1 MPNIIGE
8 PFPDYVNGQIN
19 IRQAAH
25 GSGINTF
32 RTPDQL
38 AYLNSKTAWVKLA
51 SSVKIGENFQSNST
65 PEGPEIV
72 PGSGGKLAKENVLFS
87 GISSLSG
94 GILTP
99 KSTVEEKYQY
109 SSGFGFVPM
118 PGIIDA
124 SVKCENR
131 GSIKKATVNIKCYSP
146 EQFRILEVLYL
157 RLGYTLFL
165 EWGWSNYLDNDGKL
179 HSDYSTLIE
188 GVVAKDKSS
197 FFDLDTNSKYTEFLK
212 NIEAYRA
219 GKNGNY
225 DGLLCKVSNFSWNFS
240 ADGSYDIQ
248 LSLISMGDVI
258 ESLKT
263 NVTPSKDIV
272 KYITK
277 VYSLYGDETNE
288 EGLTNADEKAP
299 PSPSNDLISAYF
311 FLQRTFVADSNLN
324 PNYWIKLDTPD
335 EKKEIIFGKDGN
347 SKVASIFIEQDTN
360 FEFEPKAEK
369 TDFLYFSYNT
379 LEDDEDKLNNEGFY
393 VRFGHLIKFIKENAI
408 LKIEGSKDRIIEIDE
423 DFENA
428 KMYVFPY
435 QVSLDPRVCIVGT
448 NELLSR
454 KIFYSNLP
462 EWNDGKGNGANI
474 ANIYLNCAMV
484 SRVLGEKQDE
494 EGNISLYEVLSTIC
508 SELNLALGSV
518 NNLETV
524 IDEENSIKII
534 DASYQ
539 PVVKGESAELQL
551 YGYNGENS
559 NFVYSF
565 DLKTEITNDFATM
578 VSIGS
583 TAGGYAKGM
592 ENTMFSKWNKG
603 LIDIF
608 KENYTPPKQTST
620 KEDKDPPNLT
630 YASEFWRKIFAPYG
644 LTFPQDIENDV
655 LTADACAISPE
666 IIDKNLILVPEFY
679 KYCQYKIQQQVEK
692 YASPTN
698 GFIPI
703 SLGITL
709 EGISGI
715 KIYNY
720 VKVDTRFLPSN
731 YPDNLKF
738 IIKGVNHKISANN
751 WETSLETVVIAN
763 SSDKDGKPIKSYSE
777 IKEIV
782 DKEITEGKSLAD
794 LADLKANNEDN
805 LYPDSPKP
813 PSPELLTT
821 SESSGTG
828 TAASSING
836 KGNKTLGTAGPDASP
851 DNLSSDAL
859 SKDTIETLVRQS
871 GAADTSRIR
880 ARIIKVAASYVGQ
893 FESLPAQNP
902 GWYDPDYQDKFQ
914 KSNPTLKYSN
924 WTKTQPWCAWFCQ
937 LVWREAYNTG
947 NKYVNDWDEAI
958 TPGLKEQYKDIWD
971 SYLSAGGIIT
981 AGVSTCRA
989 NFQRKNKFI
998 TLQDALT
1005 GRSLPQPGDIAVYGY
1020 SHVDIVVKPFLS
1032 NGKLTGFS
1040 SIGGN
1045 TGKANARNGG
1055 ETKYY
1060 KNKSDWKSV
1069 VGFCKVI
1076 DVYNKDINYTKSPP
1090 VNLPPS
1096 ISTTVSSTSSTPTLN
1111 PQEIKKESARGFN
1124 NLTSG
1129 LSLIY
1134 QLKDN
1139 YGLSSG
1145 NFDVPYYPLFWDA
1158 KGFTNDSEEK
1168 AVELLKQ
1175 WLKKPNQKVQY
1186 EKLTD
1191 KDKVEFQKYLKLL
1204 IDRTVFP
1211 PHLDVIFQS
1220 ADNDKV
1226 NKVTINPNF

>member
-8 PFPDYVNGQIN
+8 PFPDYVNKQIN
-19 IRQAAH
+19 IRQTAH

-32 RTPDQL
+32 RTPNQL

-51 SSVKIGENFQSNST
+51 SSVKIGNKFQSKD
-65 PEGPEIV
+65 EQIV

-94 GILTP
+94 KILRP
-99 KSTVEEKYQY
+99 KSTVEKKYEH

-179 HSDYSTLIE
+179 NSNYYTLIE
-188 GVVAKDKSS
+188 SS
-197 FFDLDTNSKYTEFLK
+197 FFNLNQKSKYTSFLK

-219 GKNGNY
+219 GKDGNY

-248 LSLISMGDVI
+248 LTLISMGDVI

-272 KYITK
+272 EYITK
-277 VYSLYGDETNE
+277 VYSLYGDETND
-288 EGLTNADEKAP
+288 GDNSDVEKKTPPAP
-299 PSPSNDLISAYF
+299 ANDLISAYF
-311 FLQRTFVADSNLN
+311 FLQKTFVADKELNLE
-324 PNYWIKLDTPD
+324 YW
-335 EKKEIIFGKDGN
+335 KERQVNFGIDSIDSGD
-347 SKVASIFIEQDTN
+347 SKVASIFIKQSEKFDLT
-360 FEFEPKAEK
+360 PKAEK

-379 LEDDEDKLNNEGFY
+379 LEDDEDTLHNEGFY
-393 VRFGHLIKFIKENAI
+393 VRFGHLIEFIKENLI
-408 LKIEGSKDRIIEIDE
+408 LKIEGNKDRIIEIDE

-448 NELLSR
+448 NEKLSR
-454 KIFYSNLP
+454 KIFYKNLKI
-462 EWNDGKGNGANI
+462 WNDGKGNGANI

-518 NNLETV
+518 NNLETI
-524 IDEENSIKII
+524 IDEEINSIKII
-534 DASYQ
+534 DANYQ
-539 PVVKGESAELQL
+539 SPITKESAELQL
-551 YGYNGENS
+551 YGYNDKNS
-559 NFVYSF
+559 NFVHNF

-620 KEDKDPPNLT
+620 EKDTDPPNVT
-630 YASEFWRKIFAPYG
+630 YASEFWLKLYAPYG
-644 LTFPQDIENDV
+644 LTFPQDIEYDV
-655 LTADACAISPE
+655 STPDACAISPE
-666 IIDKNLILVPEFY
+666 IIDKNLVLVPEFY
-679 KYCQYKIQQQVEK
+679 KYCQYKIQQKEQK

-720 VKVDTRFLPSN
+720 LKVDTRFLPSN

-763 SSDKDGKPIKSYSE
+763 SSDKNGKPFKSYHEIKKIVDEEITAGKQDIKSNENNIHQE
-777 IKEIV
+777 I
-782 DKEITEGKSLAD
+782 IT
-794 LADLKANNEDN
+794 
-805 LYPDSPKP
+805 P
-813 PSPELLTT
+813 PSTELLAT

-851 DNLSSDAL
+851 DTLSSDAL

-893 FESLPAQNP
+893 FESLPPQNP

-914 KSNPTLKYSN
+914 KSNPKLKDVN
-924 WTKTQPWCAWFCQ
+924 WFKGQPWCAWFCQ

-958 TPGLKEQYKDIWD
+958 TPGFKAQYKDIWD
-971 SYLSAGGIIT
+971 NYLSAGGTIT
-981 AGVSTCRA
+981 AGVSNCRD

-998 TLQDALT
+998 TMNDALT
-1005 GRSLPQPGDIAVYGY
+1005 GRSLPQPGDIAVYGG
-1020 SHVDIVVKPFLS
+1020 SHVDLVVKPFVS
-1032 NGKLTGFS
+1032 NDGKLTGFS

-1045 TGKANARNGG
+1045 TGKANLKNGG

-1060 KNKSDWKSV
+1060 ERQGSWKSV

-1076 DVYNKDINYTKSPP
+1076 DIYNKDINYTTSPP

-1096 ISTTVSSTSSTPTLN
+1096 ISTPTSTTSAPTLSDK
-1111 PQEIKKESARGFN
+1111 EIKEKSANGFN
-1124 NLTSG
+1124 NLTYR

-1134 QLKDN
+1134 QLKDD
-1139 YGLSSG
+1139 YGSG
-1145 NFDVPYYPLFWDA
+1145 YRYGRNGIQVKKYLFHDA
-1158 KGFTNDSEEK
+1158 VGGNDDELL
-1168 AVELLKQ
+1168 AVELLEQ
-1175 WLKKPNQKVQY
+1175 WLKKPNQKVEL

-1191 KDKVEFQKYLKLL
+1191 KDKKEFSNYKDLL
-1204 IDRTVFP
+1204 ISRTKTRGN
-1211 PHLDVIFQS
+1211 DVTFQS
-1220 ADNDKV
+1220 KHNDKV
-1226 NKVTINPNF
+1226 KKVTIDPNF

>member
-51 SSVKIGENFQSNST
+51 SSVKISGSFKSKDDN
-65 PEGPEIV
+65 IV
-72 PGSGGKLAKENVLFS
+72 PGSWGKLAKENVLFS
-87 GISSLSG
+87 GISSLSD

-99 KSTVEEKYQY
+99 KSTVEEKYQH

-212 NIEAYRA
+212 KIEAYRK
-219 GKNGNY
+219 GKDGNY

-248 LSLISMGDVI
+248 LTLISMGDVI

-288 EGLTNADEKAP
+288 EGLTNADEKTPPAP
-299 PSPSNDLISAYF
+299 ANDLISAYF

-324 PNYWIKLDTPD
+324 PNYWIKLDPPNPN
-335 EKKEIIFGKDGN
+335 EEIIFGKDGT
-347 SKVASIFIEQDTN
+347 SKVASIFIKQDTN

-393 VRFGHLIKFIKENAI
+393 VRFGHLIKFIKENTI

-454 KIFYSNLP
+454 KIFYNNLP

-518 NNLETV
+518 NNLETI
-524 IDEENSIKII
+524 IDEEINSIKII

-539 PVVKGESAELQL
+539 PPIIEESAELQL

-620 KEDKDPPNLT
+620 KDDNDPPNLT

-655 LTADACAISPE
+655 LTADACALSPE
-666 IIDKNLILVPEFY
+666 IIDKNLVLVPEFY

-720 VKVDTRFLPSN
+720 VKVNTEFLPSN

-763 SSDKDGKPIKSYSE
+763 SSNKDGKPIKSYSE

-805 LYPDSPKP
+805 LYPPQNQI
-813 PSPELLTT
+813 
-821 SESSGTG
+821 G
-828 TAASSING
+828 TAAGAGEQVIPLLDQQSI
-836 KGNKTLGTAGPDASP
+836 
-851 DNLSSDAL
+851 
-859 SKDTIETLVRQS
+859 
-871 GAADTSRIR
+871 
-880 ARIIKVAASYVGQ
+880 
-893 FESLPAQNP
+893 
-902 GWYDPDYQDKFQ
+902 
-914 KSNPTLKYSN
+914 
-924 WTKTQPWCAWFCQ
+924 
-937 LVWREAYNTG
+937 
-947 NKYVNDWDEAI
+947 
-958 TPGLKEQYKDIWD
+958 
-971 SYLSAGGIIT
+971 
-981 AGVSTCRA
+981 
-989 NFQRKNKFI
+989 
-998 TLQDALT
+998 
-1005 GRSLPQPGDIAVYGY
+1005 
-1020 SHVDIVVKPFLS
+1020 
-1032 NGKLTGFS
+1032 
-1040 SIGGN
+1040 
-1045 TGKANARNGG
+1045 ANANSFLEKSMKEAATTWFKDNG
-1055 ETKYY
+1055 ETKGKCGGVTYKLANRLARKLRNKYIADVSGNHAYSSVLRTNLKNLDIYQEISFQPYGAGLTNAALKETLKTNITPHVNYGDVLAYFQTPAPNSGDAKYHAQIWTGNLYKGQTHRGYVGVGWTTDSKTNYGSDPAIVYDSPNLPWTLYWFRIKNEY
-1060 KNKSDWKSV
+1060 KN
-1069 VGFCKVI
+1069 
-1076 DVYNKDINYTKSPP
+1076 
-1090 VNLPPS
+1090 
-1096 ISTTVSSTSSTPTLN
+1096 TTGPISSTPAPTLN
-1111 PQEIKKESARGFN
+1111 QFLSPTPRAQEIQKESANGFN
-1124 NLTSG
+1124 NLTYR

-1134 QLKDN
+1134 RLKDD
-1139 YGLSSG
+1139 YGSG
-1145 NFDVPYYPLFWDA
+1145 TYTPNPTYSNQQAKKYLFYDA
-1158 KGFTNDSEEK
+1158 KGILFNDDEIL
-1168 AVELLKQ
+1168 AVELLEQ
-1175 WLKKPNQKVQY
+1175 WLKKPNQKVEL

-1191 KDKVEFQKYLKLL
+1191 KDKKEFSNYKDLL
-1204 IDRTVFP
+1204 ISRTKTRGN
-1211 PHLDVIFQS
+1211 DVTFQS
-1220 ADNDKV
+1220 KHNDKV
-1226 NKVTINPNF
+1226 KKVTINPNF

>member
-19 IRQAAH
+19 IRQKAH

-51 SSVKIGENFQSNST
+51 SSVKIGKNFKSKDDN
-65 PEGPEIV
+65 II
-72 PGSGGKLAKENVLFS
+72 PGSWEKLAKKNVLFS
-87 GISSLSG
+87 GISSLSS

-124 SVKCENR
+124 SIKCENR

-146 EQFRILEVLYL
+146 EQFRVLEVLYL

-165 EWGWSNYLDNDGKL
+165 EWGWSNYLDNNENI

-188 GVVAKDKSS
+188 GVVKKKEPS
-197 FFDLDTNSKYTEFLK
+197 FFDLDTNSKYTDFLK
-212 NIEAYRA
+212 KIEAYRA

-248 LSLISMGDVI
+248 LTLISMGDVI

-263 NVTPSKDIV
+263 NITPSKDIV
-272 KYITK
+272 EYITK

-288 EGLTNADEKAP
+288 DGPNNADEKAP
-299 PSPSNDLISAYF
+299 PAPANDLISAYF
-311 FLQRTFVADSNLN
+311 FLQRTFVADSKLN
-324 PNYWIKLDTPD
+324 PNYWIRQVPPDKKLSV
-335 EKKEIIFGKDGN
+335 IFGKDGT
-347 SKVASIFIEQDTN
+347 SKVASIFIKQDTN
-360 FEFEPKAEK
+360 FNFEPKAKEN
-369 TDFLYFSYNT
+369 DFLYFSYNT

-393 VRFGHLIKFIKENAI
+393 VRFGHLIEFIKENAI
-408 LKIEGSKDRIIEIDE
+408 LKIEGSKDRVIEIDE

-448 NELLSR
+448 NELLSK

-524 IDEENSIKII
+524 IEEETNSIKII

-539 PVVKGESAELQL
+539 PVVTKESAELQL
-551 YGYNGENS
+551 YGYNGDNS

-620 KEDKDPPNLT
+620 IDDKDPANLT
-630 YASEFWRKIFAPYG
+630 YASEFWLKIYSPYG
-644 LTFPQDIENDV
+644 LTFPQDIKKDW
-655 LTADACAISPE
+655 TTPDACAISPE
-666 IIDKNLILVPEFY
+666 LIDKNLVVVPEFY
-679 KYCQYKIQQQVEK
+679 KYCQYKIQQQEQK

-763 SSDKDGKPIKSYSE
+763 SSDKNGKPFKSYSE

-782 DKEITEGKSLAD
+782 DKEIKVGISGSKTK
-794 LADLKANNEDN
+794 NEDN
-805 LYPDSPKP
+805 LYPEIPKP

-828 TAASSING
+828 TSASSING
-836 KGNKTLGTAGPDASP
+836 KGNKTFGTAGPDASS
-851 DNLSSDAL
+851 DSLSSDAL

-893 FESLPAQNP
+893 FEALPAQNP

-971 SYLSAGGIIT
+971 NYLSAGGTIT

-989 NFQRKNKFI
+989 NFQKKNKFI

-1005 GRSLPQPGDIAVYGY
+1005 GRSLPQPGDIAVYNYG
-1020 SHVDIVVKPFLS
+1020 HVDLVVKPFVS
-1032 NGKLTGFS
+1032 NGGKLTGFS

-1076 DVYNKDINYTKSPP
+1076 DLYNKDINYTTSPP

-1096 ISTTVSSTSSTPTLN
+1096 ISTTVFSTTSTPTLS

-1124 NLTSG
+1124 NLTDG

-1134 QLKDN
+1134 QLKDD
-1139 YGLSSG
+1139 YGSG
-1145 NFDVPYYPLFWDA
+1145 TYNPAPTYSNVQVKKYLFYDA
-1158 KGFTNDSEEK
+1158 KGVNDDELEAVKLLEK
-1168 AVELLKQ
+1168 
-1175 WLKKPNQKVQY
+1175 WLENQTQKDQY
-1186 EKLTD
+1186 KKLTD
-1191 KDKVEFQKYLKLL
+1191 KDKEEFQKYLNLL
-1204 IDRTVFP
+1204 ISATKGDTIY
-1211 PHLDVIFQS
+1211 DEIIFKS
-1220 ADNDKV
+1220 AYNDKV
-1226 NKVTINPNF
+1226 KKVTINPNF

>member
-8 PFPDYVNGQIN
+8 PFPDYVNGQIKT
-19 IRQAAH
+19 RQTAH

-51 SSVKIGENFQSNST
+51 SSVKIGKNFKSNST
-65 PEGPEIV
+65 PEGPEII

-87 GISSLSG
+87 GISSLSDKTL
-94 GILTP
+94 IP

-157 RLGYTLFL
+157 RLGYTVFL
-165 EWGWSNYLDNDGKL
+165 EWGWSNYLDNNGKL
-179 HSDYSTLIE
+179 QPDYSTLIE
-188 GVVAKDKSS
+188 SS
-197 FFDLDTNSKYTEFLK
+197 FFNLDTNSKYTDFLK
-212 NIEAYRA
+212 NIEAYRK
-219 GKNGNY
+219 GKDGNY

-248 LSLISMGDVI
+248 LTLISMGDVI

-272 KYITK
+272 EYITK

-288 EGLTNADEKAP
+288 DGLTNADKKSP
-299 PSPSNDLISAYF
+299 PSPANDLISAYF

-324 PNYWIKLDTPD
+324 PDYWKTY
-335 EKKEIIFGKDGN
+335 KTIIFGKDGT
-347 SKVASIFIEQDTN
+347 SKVAGIFIKQDTN
-360 FEFEPKAEK
+360 FKFEPKAEEK
-369 TDFLYFSYNT
+369 DFLYFSYNT

-408 LKIEGSKDRIIEIDE
+408 LKIEGSKDRIIEIDT

-448 NELLSR
+448 NELLSK
-454 KIFYSNLP
+454 KIFYNELP
-462 EWNDGKGNGANI
+462 IWNDGTGNGANI

-551 YGYNGENS
+551 YGYNGNNS

-608 KENYTPPKQTST
+608 KENYTSPKQIST
-620 KEDKDPPNLT
+620 KDDNDPANLT
-630 YASEFWRKIFAPYG
+630 YASEFFYKKYAPYG
-644 LTFPQDIENDV
+644 LTFPQDIEDDV
-655 LTADACAISPE
+655 STKDACAISPE
-666 IIDKNLILVPEFY
+666 IIDKNLVLVPEFY
-679 KYCQYKIQQQVEK
+679 KYCQYKIQQQEEK

-720 VKVDTRFLPSN
+720 VKVNTEFLPSN

-763 SSDKDGKPIKSYSE
+763 SSDKNGKPFKSYHE
-777 IKEIV
+777 ILKIV
-782 DKEITEGKSLAD
+782 DEEIDKGKKQ
-794 LADLKANNEDN
+794 ADLKTERENTKHQEIIN
-805 LYPDSPKP
+805 P

-836 KGNKTLGTAGPDASP
+836 KGNKTFGTAGPDASS
-851 DNLSSDAL
+851 DSLSSDAL

-1005 GRSLPQPGDIAVYGY
+1005 GRSLPQPGDIAVYNY
-1020 SHVDIVVKPFLS
+1020 SHVDIVVKPFVS

-1045 TGKANARNGG
+1045 TGKENARNGG

-1060 KNKSDWKSV
+1060 EKQWDWKSV

-1076 DVYNKDINYTKSPP
+1076 DIYNIDTNYTTSPP

-1096 ISTTVSSTSSTPTLN
+1096 ISTPTSTTSTPTLSAK
-1111 PQEIKKESARGFN
+1111 EIKEKSARGFN
-1124 NLTSG
+1124 NLTYR

-1139 YGLSSG
+1139 YGRG
-1145 NFDVPYYPLFWDA
+1145 NVPGTQYLFYDA
-1158 KGFTNDSEEK
+1158 TGGNDDELK
-1168 AVELLKQ
+1168 AVRLLEQ
-1175 WLKKPNQKVQY
+1175 WLENQTQKVEL
-1186 EKLTD
+1186 EKLTTND
-1191 KDKVEFQKYLKLL
+1191 FYQFKKYLQLL
-1204 IDRTVFP
+1204 ISRTKTGGD
-1211 PHLDVIFQS
+1211 DVIFKS
-1220 ADNDKV
+1220 AYNDKV
-1226 NKVTINPNF
+1226 KKVTIDPNF

>member
-1 MPNIIGE
+1 
-8 PFPDYVNGQIN
+8 
-19 IRQAAH
+19 
-25 GSGINTF
+25 
-32 RTPDQL
+32 
-38 AYLNSKTAWVKLA
+38 
-51 SSVKIGENFQSNST
+51 
-65 PEGPEIV
+65 
-72 PGSGGKLAKENVLFS
+72 
-87 GISSLSG
+87 
-94 GILTP
+94 
-99 KSTVEEKYQY
+99 
-109 SSGFGFVPM
+109 
-118 PGIIDA
+118 
-124 SVKCENR
+124 
-131 GSIKKATVNIKCYSP
+131 
-146 EQFRILEVLYL
+146 
-157 RLGYTLFL
+157 
-165 EWGWSNYLDNDGKL
+165 
-179 HSDYSTLIE
+179 
-188 GVVAKDKSS
+188 
-197 FFDLDTNSKYTEFLK
+197 
-212 NIEAYRA
+212 
-219 GKNGNY
+219 
-225 DGLLCKVSNFSWNFS
+225 
-240 ADGSYDIQ
+240 
-248 LSLISMGDVI
+248 
-258 ESLKT
+258 
-263 NVTPSKDIV
+263 
-272 KYITK
+272 
-277 VYSLYGDETNE
+277 
-288 EGLTNADEKAP
+288 
-299 PSPSNDLISAYF
+299 
-311 FLQRTFVADSNLN
+311 
-324 PNYWIKLDTPD
+324 
-335 EKKEIIFGKDGN
+335 
-347 SKVASIFIEQDTN
+347 
-360 FEFEPKAEK
+360 
-369 TDFLYFSYNT
+369 
-379 LEDDEDKLNNEGFY
+379 
-393 VRFGHLIKFIKENAI
+393 
-408 LKIEGSKDRIIEIDE
+408 
-423 DFENA
+423 
-428 KMYVFPY
+428 MYVFPY
-435 QVSLDPRVCIVGT
+435 QVSLDLRVCIVGT
-448 NELLSR
+448 NELLSK

-462 EWNDGKGNGANI
+462 IWNDGEGNGANI

-518 NNLETV
+518 NNLETI

-644 LTFPQDIENDV
+644 LTFPQDIKKDW
-655 LTADACAISPE
+655 TTSDACAISPE
-666 IIDKNLILVPEFY
+666 IIDKNLVVVPEFY

-720 VKVDTRFLPSN
+720 VKVNTEFLPSN

-763 SSDKDGKPIKSYSE
+763 SSSKNGKPLSYNQ

-782 DKEITEGKSLAD
+782 DEEITKGKK
-794 LADLKANNEDN
+794 DLKENEGN
-805 LYPDSPKP
+805 IHQEIITP
-813 PSPELLTT
+813 PSLELLAT

-836 KGNKTLGTAGPDASP
+836 KGNKTLGTAGPDASS
-851 DNLSSDAL
+851 DSLSSDAL

-1020 SHVDIVVKPFLS
+1020 SHVDIVVKPFVS

-1040 SIGGN
+1040 AIGGN
-1045 TGKANARNGG
+1045 TGKENARNGG

-1060 KNKSDWKSV
+1060 KNKYDWKSV

-1076 DVYNKDINYTKSPP
+1076 DIYNKDINYTQSPP

-1096 ISTTVSSTSSTPTLN
+1096 ISTPTSTTSTPTLSDK
-1111 PQEIKKESARGFN
+1111 EIKEKSARGFN
-1124 NLTSG
+1124 NLTYR

-1139 YGLSSG
+1139 YGRG
-1145 NFDVPYYPLFWDA
+1145 NVPGTQYLFYDA
-1158 KGFTNDSEEK
+1158 TGGNDDELK
-1168 AVELLKQ
+1168 AVRLLEQ
-1175 WLKKPNQKVQY
+1175 WLENQTQKVEL
-1186 EKLTD
+1186 EKLTTND
-1191 KDKVEFQKYLKLL
+1191 FYEFKKYYQLL
-1204 IDRTVFP
+1204 ISRTKTGGD
-1211 PHLDVIFQS
+1211 DVIFKS
-1220 ADNDKV
+1220 AYNDKV
-1226 NKVTINPNF
+1226 KKVTINPNF

>member
-8 PFPDYVNGQIN
+8 PFPDYVNKQIN
-19 IRQAAH
+19 IRQTAH

-32 RTPDQL
+32 RTPNQL

-51 SSVKIGENFQSNST
+51 SSVKIDSKFET
-65 PEGPEIV
+65 TDPKIA
-72 PGSGGKLAKENVLFS
+72 PGSWDNLAKKNVLFS

-94 GILTP
+94 KILRP
-99 KSTVEEKYQY
+99 KSTVEKKYEH

-165 EWGWSNYLDNDGKL
+165 EWGWSNYLDNNGKL
-179 HSDYSTLIE
+179 HPDYSTLIE
-188 GVVAKDKSS
+188 SS
-197 FFDLDTNSKYTEFLK
+197 FFNLNQKSKYTSFLK

-219 GKNGNY
+219 GKDGNY

-248 LSLISMGDVI
+248 LTLISMGDVI

-272 KYITK
+272 EYITK
-277 VYSLYGDETNE
+277 VYSLYGDETND
-288 EGLTNADEKAP
+288 GDNSDVEKKTPPAP
-299 PSPSNDLISAYF
+299 ANDLISAYF
-311 FLQRTFVADSNLN
+311 FLQKTFVADKELNLE
-324 PNYWIKLDTPD
+324 YW
-335 EKKEIIFGKDGN
+335 KERQVNFGIDSIDSGD
-347 SKVASIFIEQDTN
+347 SKVASIFIKQSEKFDLT
-360 FEFEPKAEK
+360 PKAEK

-379 LEDDEDKLNNEGFY
+379 LEDDEDTLHNEGFY
-393 VRFGHLIKFIKENAI
+393 VRFGHLIEFIKENLI

-448 NELLSR
+448 NEKLSR
-454 KIFYSNLP
+454 KIFYKNLKI
-462 EWNDGKGNGANI
+462 WNDGEGNGANI

-518 NNLETV
+518 NNLETI
-524 IDEENSIKII
+524 IDEEINSIKII
-534 DASYQ
+534 DANYQ
-539 PVVKGESAELQL
+539 PPITKESAELQL
-551 YGYNGENS
+551 YGYNDKNS
-559 NFVYSF
+559 NFVHNF

-620 KEDKDPPNLT
+620 EKDTDPPNVT
-630 YASEFWRKIFAPYG
+630 YASEFWLKLYAPYG
-644 LTFPQDIENDV
+644 LTFPQDIEYDV
-655 LTADACAISPE
+655 STPDACAISPE
-666 IIDKNLILVPEFY
+666 IIDKNLVLVPEFY
-679 KYCQYKIQQQVEK
+679 KYCQYKIQQKEQK

-720 VKVDTRFLPSN
+720 LKVDTRFLPSN

-763 SSDKDGKPIKSYSE
+763 SSDKNGKPFKSYHE

-782 DKEITEGKSLAD
+782 DEEITAGKQGIKSNE
-794 LADLKANNEDN
+794 NNIHQEIIT
-805 LYPDSPKP
+805 P
-813 PSPELLTT
+813 PSTELLAT

-851 DNLSSDAL
+851 DILSSDAL

-893 FESLPAQNP
+893 FESLPPQNP

-914 KSNPTLKYSN
+914 KSNPKLKDVN
-924 WTKTQPWCAWFCQ
+924 WFKGQPWCAWFCQ

-958 TPGLKEQYKDIWD
+958 TPGFKAQYKDIWD
-971 SYLSAGGIIT
+971 NYLSAGGTIT
-981 AGVSTCRA
+981 AGVSNCRD

-998 TLQDALT
+998 TMNDALT
-1005 GRSLPQPGDIAVYGY
+1005 GRSLPQPGDIAVYGG
-1020 SHVDIVVKPFLS
+1020 SHVDLVVKPFVS
-1032 NGKLTGFS
+1032 NDGKLTGFS

-1045 TGKANARNGG
+1045 TGKANLKNGG

-1060 KNKSDWKSV
+1060 ERQGSWKSV

-1076 DVYNKDINYTKSPP
+1076 DIYNKDINYTTSPP

-1096 ISTTVSSTSSTPTLN
+1096 ISTPTSTTSTPTLN
-1111 PQEIKKESARGFN
+1111 QLISQTIVLDQEIQKESARGFN
-1124 NLTSG
+1124 NLTYR

-1134 QLKDN
+1134 RLKDN
-1139 YGLSSG
+1139 YGRG
-1145 NFDVPYYPLFWDA
+1145 NVPGTQYLFYDA
-1158 KGFTNDSEEK
+1158 KGGNDDELK
-1168 AVELLKQ
+1168 AVKLLEQ
-1175 WLKKPNQKVQY
+1175 WLENQTQKVEL

-1191 KDKVEFQKYLKLL
+1191 KDKKEFSNYKDLL
-1204 IDRTVFP
+1204 ISRTKTRGN
-1211 PHLDVIFQS
+1211 DVTFQS
-1220 ADNDKV
+1220 KHNDKV
-1226 NKVTINPNF
+1226 KKVTIDPNF

>member
-1 MPNIIGE
+1 
-8 PFPDYVNGQIN
+8 
-19 IRQAAH
+19 
-25 GSGINTF
+25 
-32 RTPDQL
+32 
-38 AYLNSKTAWVKLA
+38 
-51 SSVKIGENFQSNST
+51 
-65 PEGPEIV
+65 
-72 PGSGGKLAKENVLFS
+72 
-87 GISSLSG
+87 
-94 GILTP
+94 
-99 KSTVEEKYQY
+99 
-109 SSGFGFVPM
+109 
-118 PGIIDA
+118 
-124 SVKCENR
+124 
-131 GSIKKATVNIKCYSP
+131 
-146 EQFRILEVLYL
+146 
-157 RLGYTLFL
+157 
-165 EWGWSNYLDNDGKL
+165 
-179 HSDYSTLIE
+179 
-188 GVVAKDKSS
+188 
-197 FFDLDTNSKYTEFLK
+197 
-212 NIEAYRA
+212 
-219 GKNGNY
+219 
-225 DGLLCKVSNFSWNFS
+225 
-240 ADGSYDIQ
+240 
-248 LSLISMGDVI
+248 MGDVI

-272 KYITK
+272 EYITK
-277 VYSLYGDETNE
+277 VYSLYGDETND
-288 EGLTNADEKAP
+288 GDNNSDVEKKTPPAP
-299 PSPSNDLISAYF
+299 ANDLISAYF
-311 FLQRTFVADSNLN
+311 FLQKTFVADFKLN
-324 PNYWIKLDTPD
+324 PDYWKTYDKIK
-335 EKKEIIFGKDGN
+335 FGVDGD
-347 SKVASIFIEQDTN
+347 SKVAGIFIKQDTN
-360 FEFEPKAEK
+360 FKFEPKAEEK
-369 TDFLYFSYNT
+369 DFLYFSYNT

-393 VRFGHLIKFIKENAI
+393 VRFGHLIKFIKENTI

-448 NELLSR
+448 NELLSK
-454 KIFYSNLP
+454 KIFYNDLLI
-462 EWNDGKGNGANI
+462 WNDEKGNGAKI

-608 KENYTPPKQTST
+608 KENYTPPKQIST
-620 KEDKDPPNLT
+620 KDDNDPPNLT
-630 YASEFWRKIFAPYG
+630 YASEFWLKIYAPYG
-644 LTFPQDIENDV
+644 LTFPQDIEDDV
-655 LTADACAISPE
+655 STKDACAISSE

-679 KYCQYKIQQQVEK
+679 RYCQYKIQQKEQK

-731 YPDNLKF
+731 YPNNLKF

-763 SSDKDGKPIKSYSE
+763 SSDKNGKPFKSYSE

-782 DKEITEGKSLAD
+782 DEEITKGKENLKGNEGNTHKEIIT
-794 LADLKANNEDN
+794 
-805 LYPDSPKP
+805 P

-836 KGNKTLGTAGPDASP
+836 KGNKTLGTAGPDASS
-851 DNLSSDAL
+851 DNLSTDAL

-924 WTKTQPWCAWFCQ
+924 WTKTQPGCAWFCQ

-1005 GRSLPQPGDIAVYGY
+1005 GRSLPQPGDIAVYNY
-1020 SHVDIVVKPFLS
+1020 SHVDIVVKPFVS

-1045 TGKANARNGG
+1045 TGKEDARNGG

-1060 KNKSDWKSV
+1060 EKQWDWKSV

-1076 DVYNKDINYTKSPP
+1076 DIYNKDINYTKSPP

-1096 ISTTVSSTSSTPTLN
+1096 ISTPTSTTSTPTLSDK
-1111 PQEIKKESARGFN
+1111 EIKEESARGFN
-1124 NLTSG
+1124 NLTFQ

-1134 QLKDN
+1134 RLKDN

-1145 NFDVPYYPLFWDA
+1145 NFDVPYYPLFYDVSSA
-1158 KGFTNDSEEK
+1158 GGDDELK
-1168 AVELLKQ
+1168 AVRLLEK
-1175 WLKKPNQKVQY
+1175 WLENQTQKVQY

-1191 KDKVEFQKYLKLL
+1191 KDKEEFNKYKNQL
-1204 IDRTVFP
+1204 ISRTKTKGN
-1211 PHLDVIFQS
+1211 DVIFKS
-1220 ADNDKV
+1220 EYNDKV
-1226 NKVTINPNF
+1226 NRVTINPNF

>member
-51 SSVKIGENFQSNST
+51 SSVKISGSFKSKDDN
-65 PEGPEIV
+65 IV

-109 SSGFGFVPM
+109 SPGFGFVPM
-118 PGIIDA
+118 SGIIDA

-157 RLGYTLFL
+157 RLGYTVFL
-165 EWGWSNYLDNDGKL
+165 EWGWSSYLDGGTLTN
-179 HSDYSTLIE
+179 SSSTLIE
-188 GVVAKDKSS
+188 TEFFKLQKGAK
-197 FFDLDTNSKYTEFLK
+197 YVEFLK
-212 NIEAYRA
+212 KIEAERKK
-219 GKNGNY
+219 KNGNY

-288 EGLTNADEKAP
+288 DGLSNADEKAP
-299 PSPSNDLISAYF
+299 PAPANDLISAYF
-311 FLQRTFVADSNLN
+311 FLQRTFVANLN
-324 PNYWIKLDTPD
+324 LLDNLQYWTQHDV
-335 EKKEIIFGKDGN
+335 IFGKDGD

-360 FEFEPKAEK
+360 FKFEPKAEEK
-369 TDFLYFSYNT
+369 DFLYFSYNT

-393 VRFGHLIKFIKENAI
+393 VRFGHLIEFIKENTI

-454 KIFYSNLP
+454 KIFYNNLP
-462 EWNDGKGNGANI
+462 IWNDGEGNGANI

-679 KYCQYKIQQQVEK
+679 RYCQYKIQQQVEK

-763 SSDKDGKPIKSYSE
+763 SSSKNGKPLSYNQ

-782 DKEITEGKSLAD
+782 DDEITEGKSLAD

-805 LYPDSPKP
+805 LYPPQNQIGTEAGAGEQVIPLLDQQSIANANSFLEKSMKEAATTWFKDNGETHGKCGGVTYRLANRLARKLRNKYIADVGGNHAYSSVLRTNLKNLDIYQEISFQPYGAGLTNAALKETLKTNITPHVNYGDVLAYFQTPEPNSGDAKYHAQIWTGNLYKGQTHYGAVGVGWTTDSKTNYGSEPAIVYGSPKVP
-813 PSPELLTT
+813 WTLYWFRIKNEYKNTT
-821 SESSGTG
+821 
-828 TAASSING
+828 
-836 KGNKTLGTAGPDASP
+836 GPI
-851 DNLSSDAL
+851 LS
-859 SKDTIETLVRQS
+859 T
-871 GAADTSRIR
+871 
-880 ARIIKVAASYVGQ
+880 
-893 FESLPAQNP
+893 PA
-902 GWYDPDYQDKFQ
+902 
-914 KSNPTLKYSN
+914 PTL
-924 WTKTQPWCAWFCQ
+924 
-937 LVWREAYNTG
+937 
-947 NKYVNDWDEAI
+947 
-958 TPGLKEQYKDIWD
+958 
-971 SYLSAGGIIT
+971 
-981 AGVSTCRA
+981 
-989 NFQRKNKFI
+989 
-998 TLQDALT
+998 
-1005 GRSLPQPGDIAVYGY
+1005 
-1020 SHVDIVVKPFLS
+1020 
-1032 NGKLTGFS
+1032 
-1040 SIGGN
+1040 
-1045 TGKANARNGG
+1045 
-1055 ETKYY
+1055 
-1060 KNKSDWKSV
+1060 SDK
-1069 VGFCKVI
+1069 
-1076 DVYNKDINYTKSPP
+1076 
-1090 VNLPPS
+1090 
-1096 ISTTVSSTSSTPTLN
+1096 
-1111 PQEIKKESARGFN
+1111 EIKEKSARGFN
-1124 NLTSG
+1124 NLTYR

-1134 QLKDN
+1134 RLKDD
-1139 YGLSSG
+1139 YGSGTYTPDPTYSNQQAKKYLFYDVSSVG
-1145 NFDVPYYPLFWDA
+1145 GDDEL
-1158 KGFTNDSEEK
+1158 K
-1168 AVELLKQ
+1168 AVRLLEQ
-1175 WLKKPNQKVQY
+1175 WLENQTQKVEL
-1186 EKLTD
+1186 EKLTTND
-1191 KDKVEFQKYLKLL
+1191 FYEFKKYYQLL
-1204 IDRTVFP
+1204 ISRTKTGGD
-1211 PHLDVIFQS
+1211 DVIFKS
-1220 ADNDKV
+1220 AYNDKV
-1226 NKVTINPNF
+1226 KKVTIDPNF

>member
-19 IRQAAH
+19 IRQTAH

-38 AYLNSKTAWVKLA
+38 AYLNSKTSWVKLA
-51 SSVKIGENFQSNST
+51 SSVKIGST
-65 PEGPEIV
+65 FKSKDDKII
-72 PGSGGKLAKENVLFS
+72 PGSMGKLAKENVLFS

-94 GILTP
+94 EILIP
-99 KSTVEEKYQY
+99 KSTVEEKYQH
-109 SSGFGFVPM
+109 SPGFGFVPM

-124 SVKCENR
+124 SIKCENR

-146 EQFRILEVLYL
+146 EQFRVLEVLYL

-179 HSDYSTLIE
+179 QPDYSTLIE
-188 GVVAKDKSS
+188 SS
-197 FFDLDTNSKYTEFLK
+197 FFDLDTNSKYTDFLK
-212 NIEAYRA
+212 KIEAYRA
-219 GKNGNY
+219 GKDGNY

-248 LSLISMGDVI
+248 LTLISMGDVI

-263 NVTPSKDIV
+263 NITPSKDIV
-272 KYITK
+272 EYITK

-288 EGLTNADEKAP
+288 DDPSNTDKISPPAP
-299 PSPSNDLISAYF
+299 ANDLISAYF
-311 FLQRTFVADSNLN
+311 FLQRTFVADLNLN
-324 PNYWIKLDTPD
+324 PDYYKRHDVT
-335 EKKEIIFGKDGN
+335 FGIDGT
-347 SKVASIFIEQDTN
+347 SKVASIFIKQDTN
-360 FEFEPKAEK
+360 FEFEPKAK
-369 TDFLYFSYNT
+369 GNDFLYFSYNT

-393 VRFGHLIKFIKENAI
+393 VRFGHLIEFIRQNTI
-408 LKIEGSKDRIIEIDE
+408 LKIEGSKDRVIEIDE
-423 DFENA
+423 DFENT

-448 NELLSR
+448 NELLSK

-524 IDEENSIKII
+524 IEEEINSIKII

-539 PVVKGESAELQL
+539 PVVTKESAELQL
-551 YGYNGENS
+551 YGYNGDNS

-620 KEDKDPPNLT
+620 KDDTDPPNLT
-630 YASEFWRKIFAPYG
+630 YASEFWRKIYSPYG
-644 LTFPQDIENDV
+644 LTFPQDIKKDFFTPN
-655 LTADACAISPE
+655 ACAISPE
-666 IIDKNLILVPEFY
+666 LIDKNLVLVPEFY
-679 KYCQYKIQQQVEK
+679 RYCQYKIQQQEQK

-763 SSDKDGKPIKSYSE
+763 SSDKNGKPFKSYSE
-777 IKEIV
+777 IKIIV
-782 DKEITEGKSLAD
+782 DEEIDKGKKLAD
-794 LADLKANNEDN
+794 LANLKANNEDN
-805 LYPDSPKP
+805 IYKEKISPPQNQIGTTAGAGEQVIPLLDQQSIANANSFLEKSMKEAATTWFKDNRETHGKCGGITYKLANRLARKLRNKSITDVGGNNAWSPTLRTNLKNLDIYQEISYQPYGSGLTNSQLRSTIDNQIVPHVNYGDVLAYFQTPPPNSGGAKYHAQIWTGNLYKGQTHYGDVGVGWTTDSQ
-813 PSPELLTT
+813 TNY
-821 SESSGTG
+821 GTG
-828 TAASSING
+828 LVYSAPNLPW
-836 KGNKTLGTAGPDASP
+836 TLYWFRIKNEYKNTTGPVS
-851 DNLSSDAL
+851 
-859 SKDTIETLVRQS
+859 TT
-871 GAADTSRIR
+871 
-880 ARIIKVAASYVGQ
+880 
-893 FESLPAQNP
+893 PA
-902 GWYDPDYQDKFQ
+902 
-914 KSNPTLKYSN
+914 PTL
-924 WTKTQPWCAWFCQ
+924 
-937 LVWREAYNTG
+937 
-947 NKYVNDWDEAI
+947 
-958 TPGLKEQYKDIWD
+958 
-971 SYLSAGGIIT
+971 
-981 AGVSTCRA
+981 
-989 NFQRKNKFI
+989 
-998 TLQDALT
+998 
-1005 GRSLPQPGDIAVYGY
+1005 
-1020 SHVDIVVKPFLS
+1020 
-1032 NGKLTGFS
+1032 
-1040 SIGGN
+1040 
-1045 TGKANARNGG
+1045 
-1055 ETKYY
+1055 
-1060 KNKSDWKSV
+1060 
-1069 VGFCKVI
+1069 
-1076 DVYNKDINYTKSPP
+1076 SPR
-1090 VNLPPS
+1090 
-1096 ISTTVSSTSSTPTLN
+1096 
-1111 PQEIKKESARGFN
+1111 EIKEKSARGFN
-1124 NLTSG
+1124 NLTYR

-1134 QLKDN
+1134 QLKDD
-1139 YGLSSG
+1139 YGSG
-1145 NFDVPYYPLFWDA
+1145 TYNRDNNGIQVKKYLFYDA
-1158 KGFTNDSEEK
+1158 KSFTGDDELK
-1168 AVELLKQ
+1168 AVRLLEQ
-1175 WLKKPNQKVQY
+1175 WLENQTQKVEL
-1186 EKLTD
+1186 EKLTTND
-1191 KDKVEFQKYLKLL
+1191 ALEFQKYLRLL
-1204 IDRTVFP
+1204 ILRTKTGEDEVTFK
-1211 PHLDVIFQS
+1211 S
-1220 ADNDKV
+1220 AYNNEV
-1226 NKVTINPNF
+1226 NNVTINPNF

>member
-8 PFPDYVNGQIN
+8 PFPDYVNGQIK

-38 AYLNSKTAWVKLA
+38 AYLNSKTSWVKLA
-51 SSVKIGENFQSNST
+51 SSVKIDENFKSKDDN
-65 PEGPEIV
+65 IV
-72 PGSGGKLAKENVLFS
+72 QGSGGKLAKENVLFS

-94 GILTP
+94 EILIP
-99 KSTVEEKYQY
+99 KSTVEEKYQH
-109 SSGFGFVPM
+109 SPGFGFVPM

-165 EWGWSNYLDNDGKL
+165 EWGWSNYLDNNGKL
-179 HSDYSTLIE
+179 HPDYSTLIE
-188 GVVAKDKSS
+188 SS
-197 FFDLDTNSKYTEFLK
+197 FFDLDTNSKYTDFLK
-212 NIEAYRA
+212 EIEEERKK
-219 GKNGNY
+219 KNGNY

-272 KYITK
+272 EYITK
-277 VYSLYGDETNE
+277 VYSLYGDEAND
-288 EGLTNADEKAP
+288 GDNNSDVEKKTPPAP
-299 PSPSNDLISAYF
+299 ANDLISAYF
-311 FLQRTFVADSNLN
+311 FLQKTFVADFKLN
-324 PNYWIKLDTPD
+324 PDYWKTYKTIK
-335 EKKEIIFGKDGN
+335 FGVDGD
-347 SKVASIFIEQDTN
+347 SKVAGIFIKQDTN
-360 FEFEPKAEK
+360 FKFEPKAEEK
-369 TDFLYFSYNT
+369 DFLYFSYNT

-393 VRFGHLIKFIKENAI
+393 VRFGHLIKFIKENTI

-454 KIFYSNLP
+454 KIFYNDLLI
-462 EWNDGKGNGANI
+462 WNDEKGNGAKI

-518 NNLETV
+518 NNLETI
-524 IDEENSIKII
+524 IDEEGGNSIKII

-539 PVVKGESAELQL
+539 PPIIEESAELQL
-551 YGYNGENS
+551 YGYNGKNS

-608 KENYTPPKQTST
+608 KENYTPPKQIST
-620 KEDKDPPNLT
+620 KDDNDPPNLT
-630 YASEFWRKIFAPYG
+630 YASEFWLKIYAPYG

-655 LTADACAISPE
+655 STKDACAISSE

-679 KYCQYKIQQQVEK
+679 RYCQYKIQQKEQK

-763 SSDKDGKPIKSYSE
+763 SSDKNGKPFKSYSE

-782 DKEITEGKSLAD
+782 DEEITKGKKDLKENEGNTHKEII
-794 LADLKANNEDN
+794 
-805 LYPDSPKP
+805 KP
-813 PSPELLTT
+813 PQNQIGTEAGAEEQVIPLLDQQ
-821 SESSGTG
+821 
-828 TAASSING
+828 SI
-836 KGNKTLGTAGPDASP
+836 
-851 DNLSSDAL
+851 
-859 SKDTIETLVRQS
+859 
-871 GAADTSRIR
+871 
-880 ARIIKVAASYVGQ
+880 
-893 FESLPAQNP
+893 
-902 GWYDPDYQDKFQ
+902 
-914 KSNPTLKYSN
+914 
-924 WTKTQPWCAWFCQ
+924 
-937 LVWREAYNTG
+937 
-947 NKYVNDWDEAI
+947 
-958 TPGLKEQYKDIWD
+958 
-971 SYLSAGGIIT
+971 
-981 AGVSTCRA
+981 
-989 NFQRKNKFI
+989 
-998 TLQDALT
+998 
-1005 GRSLPQPGDIAVYGY
+1005 
-1020 SHVDIVVKPFLS
+1020 
-1032 NGKLTGFS
+1032 
-1040 SIGGN
+1040 
-1045 TGKANARNGG
+1045 ANANSFLEKSMKEAATTWFKDNG
-1055 ETKYY
+1055 ETKGKCGGVTYRLANRLARKLRNKYIADVGGNNAWAPALRTNLKNLDIYQEISFQPYGAGLTNAALKETLKTNITPHVNYGDVLAYFQTDPPLGPGGATYHAQIWTGNLYKGQTFMGYKGVGWTTDGKTNYGSNPGIVYGSPNSPWTLYWFRIKNEY
-1060 KNKSDWKSV
+1060 KN
-1069 VGFCKVI
+1069 
-1076 DVYNKDINYTKSPP
+1076 
-1090 VNLPPS
+1090 
-1096 ISTTVSSTSSTPTLN
+1096 TTGPILSTPAPTLSDK
-1111 PQEIKKESARGFN
+1111 EIKEKSARGFN
-1124 NLTSG
+1124 NLTYR

-1134 QLKDN
+1134 RLKDD
-1139 YGLSSG
+1139 YGSGTYNKDKLGIQVTKFLFYDVSSVG
-1145 NFDVPYYPLFWDA
+1145 GDDEL
-1158 KGFTNDSEEK
+1158 K
-1168 AVELLKQ
+1168 AVELLEQ
-1175 WLKKPNQKVQY
+1175 WLENQTQKVEL
-1186 EKLTD
+1186 EKLTTND
-1191 KDKVEFQKYLKLL
+1191 FYEFKKYYQLL
-1204 IDRTVFP
+1204 ISRTKTGGD
-1211 PHLDVIFQS
+1211 DVIFKS
-1220 ADNDKV
+1220 AYNNKV
-1226 NKVTINPNF
+1226 KKVTIDPNF

>member
-19 IRQAAH
+19 IRQKAH

-51 SSVKIGENFQSNST
+51 SSVKIGKNFKSKDDN
-65 PEGPEIV
+65 II
-72 PGSGGKLAKENVLFS
+72 PGSWEKLAKKNVLFS
-87 GISSLSG
+87 GISSLSS

-124 SVKCENR
+124 SIKCENR

-146 EQFRILEVLYL
+146 EQFRVLEVLYL

-165 EWGWSNYLDNDGKL
+165 EWGWSNYLDNNENI

-188 GVVAKDKSS
+188 GVVKNKEPS
-197 FFDLDTNSKYTEFLK
+197 FFDLDTNSKYTDFLK
-212 NIEAYRA
+212 KIEEYRA

-248 LSLISMGDVI
+248 LTLISMGDVI

-272 KYITK
+272 EYITK
-277 VYSLYGDETNE
+277 VYSLYGDEKND
-288 EGLTNADEKAP
+288 NSSDADKNTP
-299 PSPSNDLISAYF
+299 PSPTNDLISAYF
-311 FLQRTFVADSNLN
+311 FLQRTFVADQKIN
-324 PNYWIKLDTPD
+324 PNYWTQHDIR
-335 EKKEIIFGKDGN
+335 FGIDGK
-347 SKVASIFIEQDTN
+347 SHVANIFIKQDAK
-360 FEFEPKAEK
+360 FSFEPKANKE
-369 TDFLYFSYNT
+369 DFLYFSYNT

-393 VRFGHLIKFIKENAI
+393 VRFGHLIEFIKENAI
-408 LKIEGSKDRIIEIDE
+408 LKIEGSKDRIIEIDP

-448 NELLSR
+448 EEKLSK
-454 KIFYSNLP
+454 KIFYNNLP
-462 EWNDGKGNGANI
+462 KWEDGTGDGAKI

-524 IDEENSIKII
+524 IEEEINSIKII

-539 PVVKGESAELQL
+539 PVVEKESAELQL
-551 YGYNGENS
+551 YGYNGDKS

-608 KENYTPPKQTST
+608 KENYTSPKQTST

-630 YASEFWRKIFAPYG
+630 YASEFWLKLYAPYG

-655 LTADACAISPE
+655 GTPDACAISPE
-666 IIDKNLILVPEFY
+666 IIDKNLVLVPEFY
-679 KYCQYKIQQQVEK
+679 RYCQYKIQQKEEK

-720 VKVDTRFLPSN
+720 VKVNTEFLPSN
-731 YPDNLKF
+731 YPDSLKF
-738 IIKGVNHKISANN
+738 IIKGVNHKISSNN

-763 SSDKDGKPIKSYSE
+763 SSGKDGKPLPYNR

-782 DKEITEGKSLAD
+782 LEEIKVGISKEKEK
-794 LADLKANNEDN
+794 NEDN
-805 LYPDSPKP
+805 THQETINP

-828 TAASSING
+828 TSTSSING
-836 KGNKTLGTAGPDASP
+836 KGNKTFGTAGPDASS
-851 DNLSSDAL
+851 DSLSSDAL

-893 FESLPAQNP
+893 FEALPAQNP

-958 TPGLKEQYKDIWD
+958 SPGLKEQYKDIWD
-971 SYLSAGGIIT
+971 NYLSAGGIIT

-989 NFQRKNKFI
+989 NFQKKNKFI

-1005 GRSLPQPGDIAVYGY
+1005 GRSLPQPGDIAVYNY
-1020 SHVDIVVKPFLS
+1020 SHVDLVVKPFVS

-1045 TGKANARNGG
+1045 TGAANARNGG

-1076 DVYNKDINYTKSPP
+1076 DVNNKDINYTKSPP

-1096 ISTTVSSTSSTPTLN
+1096 ISTTTSTPTLS
-1111 PQEIKKESARGFN
+1111 PKEIKEKSARGFN
-1124 NLTSG
+1124 NLTYG

-1134 QLKDN
+1134 QLKDD
-1139 YGLSSG
+1139 YGPLTG
-1145 NFDVPYYPLFWDA
+1145 NFDNPHYFLFWDA
-1158 KGFTNDSEEK
+1158 KGGNDDELK
-1168 AVELLKQ
+1168 AVRLLEQ
-1175 WLKKPNQKVQY
+1175 WLKNQDQKVEL
-1186 EKLTD
+1186 EKLTTND
-1191 KDKVEFQKYLKLL
+1191 FYEFQKYLQLL
-1204 IDRTVFP
+1204 ISRTKTGGD
-1211 PHLDVIFQS
+1211 DVIFKS
-1220 ADNDKV
+1220 AYNDKV
-1226 NKVTINPNF
+1226 KKVTINPNF